1 MRKTAIQ
8 VALVVAG
15 LGLLFAPSLFGSNM
29 GFKLERNLNQVAGS
43 QSFYVMSFPF
53 YRSFNDLWE
62 TGVGLGTDGL
72 VQSDD
77 VLADWFTNGDGSCD
91 GGWECV
97 GAITLMYFDNNCP
110 GGTCN
115 QFVFQT
121 IGPDAFPPY
130 APVMTGVPFP
140 VMDTA
145 GAEPRQGFVAQIT
158 AADANGDGIP
168 DPGAFPVIIVGS
180 ENPDVVSFRVDKVAS
195 QSFYPFSML
204 YHTTWTTSRE
214 VLQAAWD
221 NQDPAD
227 TNCSLSLTFMDY
239 DNNCPA
245 SPTCNQWVFQSVT
258 GNAFDPCG
266 QPPDFTGTEF
276 NLVPGN
282 GYMFQVVTSWSDIPL
297 PHY

>member
-15 LGLLFAPSLFGSNM
+15 LGLLFAPALFGSNM

-43 QSFYVMSFPF
+43 QSFYIMSFPF
-53 YRSFNDLWE
+53 YRSFNDLWN
-62 TGVGLGTDGL
+62 TGGGVLGTDGA

-77 VLADWFTNGDGSCD
+77 VLADWFTNGDGACD

-97 GAITLMYFDNNCP
+97 GGITLMYFDNTCP
-110 GGTCN
+110 GATCN

-121 IGPDAFPPY
+121 IAPDPFTS
-130 APVMTGVPFP
+130 APAITGVPFQ
-140 VMDTA
+140 VLDTA
-145 GAEPRQGFVAQIT
+145 GADPTQGFLAQII
-158 AADANGDGIP
+158 DS
-168 DPGAFPVIIVGS
+168 GAFPVIIVGS
-180 ENPDVVSFRVDKVAS
+180 ENPDVVQVRVDRVTGS
-195 QSFYPFSML
+195 QSFFPFSML
-204 YHTTWTTSRE
+204 YHTTWTTSAD

-221 NQDPAD
+221 GQDDLAECPLIF
-227 TNCSLSLTFMDY
+227 TIMDF

-245 SPTCNQWVFQSVT
+245 SPTCNQFVFQSI
-258 GNAFDPCG
+258 AEDPFTNCLAST
-266 QPPDFTGTEF
+266 TGTPF

-282 GYMFQVVTSWSDIPL
+282 GYMFQLSASGSDIAL